1 MLNAVNQPYAIP
13 ENFKEELADVAAML
27 EQARQ
32 MANISESE
40 INSRV
45 EKKLEK
51 VIARFGTKQEE

>member
-1 MLNAVNQPYAIP
+1 
-13 ENFKEELADVAAML
+13 ML

-32 MANISESE
+32 MANISEAE